1 MTSPIRHSILAALDT
16 TTGEQTEAYVSA
28 HAELDG
34 FSDAETDAEIDAMLD
49 AGVLGA
55 SVTLSYPGE
64 RHYPTLYRT
73 DRAEGRAA
81 WLRSVE
87 ARRALRGA

>member
-1 MTSPIRHSILAALDT
+1 MTSPIRYSILAALNT
-16 TTGEQTEAYVSA
+16 TTGEETEAYVFA
-28 HAELDG
+28 QAELSG
-34 FSDAETDAEIDAMLD
+34 FSDAETDAEVDAMLD
-49 AGVLGA
+49 AGILGA

-64 RHYPTLYRT
+64 RHYPTLCRT

-87 ARRALRGA
+87 ARRSV

>member
-16 TTGEQTEAYVSA
+16 TTGEETEAWVFA
-28 HAELDG
+28 HADLGG
-34 FSDAETDAEIDAMLD
+34 FSDAEVDAEVNAMIDA
-49 AGVLGA
+49 GILGA

-73 DRAEGRAA
+73 DRAEGRAE

-87 ARRALRGA
+87 ARRAE